1 MTFVCNFSR
10 IGRKLKEIGWSG
22 KDFSKFLFPTREEEK
37 EEEEKTRVKVRFYRG
52 SYGCMRVEPFDQFT
66 LIHTVLRRVSFLKG
80 ARRNIQNGGIIFNVE
95 KRLKKRRK
103 NPSKQSIFRLKYN
116 FPRYDVNASSYF
128 AQSRCTKILTA
139 WDNDWINLVRPSF
152 LSKWIFWTV
161 MPLRCDG
168 IFSLFTIVATRSRKM
183 RIASFIEVSPRRRE
197 GYSVSIFTRSPR
209 QKRGGISYF
218 RHVSVLT
225 RAPWRPGQ
233 NGAIFYRVR

>member
-1 MTFVCNFSR
+1 MEELFLTS
-10 IGRKLKEIGWSG
+10 K
-22 KDFSKFLFPTREEEK
+22 KDWKRE
-37 EEEEKTRVKVRFYRG
+37 
-52 SYGCMRVEPFDQFT
+52 
-66 LIHTVLRRVSFLKG
+66 
-80 ARRNIQNGGIIFNVE
+80 
-95 KRLKKRRK
+95 RK

-209 QKRGGISYF
+209 QKRRDLVFSTRKCINSRALTSRTKWSNFLQGSIKIWQSESNRDQIPLFPF
-218 RHVSVLT
+218 RYLIGKEKMIT
-225 RAPWRPGQ
+225 K
-233 NGAIFYRVR
+233 I

>member
-80 ARRNIQNGGIIFNVE
+80 ARRNIQNGGIIFNV
-95 KRLKKRRK
+95 KKGLKKRKK

-128 AQSRCTKILTA
+128 AQSRDQDSNSLGQRLDKS
-139 WDNDWINLVRPSF
+139 RSSF
-152 LSKWIFWTV
+152 LPFQVNFLNGDAT
-161 MPLRCDG
+161 PLRRYFFPFYHSRDT
-168 IFSLFTIVATRSRKM
+168 IKKDAYREFYRSFSSK
-183 RIASFIEVSPRRRE
+183 
-197 GYSVSIFTRSPR
+197 
-209 QKRGGISYF
+209 KGGI
-218 RHVSVLT
+218 
-225 RAPWRPGQ
+225 
-233 NGAIFYRVR
+233 